1 MPQAPQ
7 LTTDPLAAVRT
18 LVQIVDAGSLT
29 EAGRRVGLTPSAVS
43 KQISRLEET
52 LGVRLLERTTRSV
65 RATDAGLDLCQ
76 RTRPLFEAFAEA
88 TSAVRERGHE
98 IRGRVRISA
107 TPALG
112 RTRVLP
118 VLAKL
123 AAEHRGLDFDV
134 VLTGAR
140 LDFFENE
147 LDLAVREGS
156 LDDSSLVAR
165 NLGNSSVFLCASP
178 AYVASHERVRAM
190 EDLERHELVLV
201 PAAAALADLPRLRTA
216 SGKRVRLESRFR
228 VNDLFGV
235 RELAEAGAGIAALPD
250 YVADEALSSGSLVRL
265 LPRLTIAQLPVHAVY
280 PSKRHLPRRVAIVLD
295 ALSAAFAATTG
306 TKPRG

>member
-1 MPQAPQ
+1 MASQIPA
-7 LTTDPLAAVRT
+7 DPLAAVRT
-18 LVQIVDAGSLT
+18 LVQVVDAGSLT

-65 RATDAGLDLCQ
+65 RATEAGLELCQ

-88 TSAVRERGHE
+88 TTAVRERGHE
-98 IRGRVRISA
+98 IRGRVRLSA

-118 VLAKL
+118 VLARL
-123 AAEHRGLDFDV
+123 AAEHRALDFDV

-147 LDLAVREGS
+147 LDLAVREGP
-156 LDDSSLVAR
+156 LDDSSLIAR
-165 NLGNSSVFLCASP
+165 SLGQSSVFLCASP
-178 AYVASHERVRAM
+178 GYVASHEPVRSV
-190 EDLERHELVLV
+190 EDLERHELLLV
-201 PAAAALADLPRLRTA
+201 PAAAALADLPQLRTR
-216 SGKRVRLESRFR
+216 SGKPLRLASRFR

-250 YVADEALSSGSLVRL
+250 YVADDALSSGTLVRL
-265 LPRLTIAQLPVHAVY
+265 LPRIVIAQLPVHAVY
-280 PSKRHLPRRVAIVLD
+280 PSRRHLPRRVALVLD
-295 ALSAAFAATTG
+295 ALSTAFAS
-306 TKPRG
+306 

>member
-1 MPQAPQ
+1 M
-7 LTTDPLAAVRT
+7 DPLAAVRT
-18 LVQIVDAGSLT
+18 LVQVVDSGSLT
-29 EAGRRVGLTPSAVS
+29 EAGRRFGLTPSAVS

-65 RATDAGLDLCQ
+65 RATDAGLELCQ
-76 RTRPLFEAFAEA
+76 RTQPLFEAFAEA
-88 TSAVRERGHE
+88 TGAVRERRHE

-118 VLAKL
+118 VLTRL

-147 LDLAVREGS
+147 LDLAVREGP

-165 NLGNSSVFLCASP
+165 SLGRCSVFLCASP
-178 AYVASHERVRAM
+178 AYVAGHERVRTLG
-190 EDLERHELVLV
+190 DLERHELVLV
-201 PAAAALADLPRLRTA
+201 PAAATLADLPQLRTA
-216 SGKRVRLESRFR
+216 AGKRLRLESRFR

-250 YVADEALSSGSLVRL
+250 YVADDAIASGALVRL
-265 LPRLTIAQLPVHAVY
+265 LPRLTVAELPVHAVY
-280 PSKRHLPRRVAIVLD
+280 PSRRHLPRRVELVLD
-295 ALSAAFAATTG
+295 ALSAAFAATG
-306 TKPRG
+306 RH

>member
-1 MPQAPQ
+1 M
-7 LTTDPLAAVRT
+7 DPLAAVRT

-65 RATDAGLDLCQ
+65 RATDAGLELCQ

-88 TSAVRERGHE
+88 TSAVRERRHE

-118 VLAKL
+118 VLARL

-147 LDLAVREGS
+147 LDLAVREGP

-165 NLGNSSVFLCASP
+165 SLGTCSVFLCASP
-178 AYVASHERVRAM
+178 GYVAGHERVRTLD
-190 EDLERHELVLV
+190 DLQRHELVLV
-201 PAAAALADLPRLRTA
+201 PAAATLADLPQLRTA
-216 SGKRVRLESRFR
+216 SGKRLQLQSRFR

-250 YVADEALSSGSLVRL
+250 YVADDALSSGALLKL
-265 LPRLTIAQLPVHAVY
+265 LPRQVIAELPIHAVY
-280 PSKRHLPRRVAIVLD
+280 PSRRHLPRRVAIVLD
-295 ALSAAFAATTG
+295 ALSEAFAATG
-306 TKPRG
+306 GPKRRG